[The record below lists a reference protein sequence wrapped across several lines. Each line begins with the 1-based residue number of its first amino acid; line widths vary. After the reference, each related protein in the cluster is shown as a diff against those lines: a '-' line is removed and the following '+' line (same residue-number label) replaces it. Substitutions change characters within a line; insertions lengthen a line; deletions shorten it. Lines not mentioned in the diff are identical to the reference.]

1 MSGTPPARRRRSFR
15 DIVADPRTRLK
26 YLPQYLFFVRYPL
39 VLGLAFL
46 AFPLIAP
53 WKAPAI
59 LGNLFQ
65 LDWRGIAIVIFYAC
79 LCAWSIEYTRRVIW
93 VSTPLRV
100 GLLIDGDDHENWKT
114 GAYTH
119 PQLDTSVVTPG
130 RATASLLLVL
140 PLMWTLFGGA
150 DASRAGVVKAVAG
163 GVAAAVA
170 ARLLGS
176 AFALIP
182 PPRIIPEWILSYTP
196 YGTLYAPR
204 SFDHSKY
211 LAAYRVLHWRALLFG
226 MFAIAIFL
234 GTGFLA
240 KPWSQTANVESWDPF
255 TWSIPALAYLIA
267 LFMVLVWVLGFVAF
281 MCDRL
286 RIPTIPLIVTT
297 LVVWT
302 ILRPFDHRYP
312 VSEWRNA
319 RLDSR
324 AALAARV
331 AKDAGTLVIVAAS
344 GGGITASLW
353 TTHVFQRLGQEIPG
367 FHEQVTLI
375 SAVSGGAVGS
385 LYYVDGFTDGSVPM
399 MEEVVAA
406 SGESS
411 LSAAVWGFAF
421 LDVHRTYLGRLLGI
435 WDRGWALEQRW
446 GTHLADSNRTLGAW
460 TDGIRAGWR
469 PIALFNATV
478 QETGERLILSPVT
491 IEPRQASGRR
501 DLAEMLPGRD
511 LKLVTAA
518 RLSAT
523 FPYVSPHSRP
533 DVAPD
538 FTGRVFRAVDGG
550 YYDNS
555 GIVSALDVV
564 NEWLRRRGRAATKIA
579 LVEIRASGMIDQGP
593 LPDLKRDTLARTV
606 SAPIETLLRMRA
618 TSQLARN
625 QVELTLVQKVW
636 KSDYDVDLG
645 HFTFRLSD
653 DQPLSWH
660 LTAAQR
666 KQIRNHW
673 PETADEP
680 AVPPVVRE
688 AAADNRRAVESLRA
702 FLDRRQ
708 P

>member
-1 MSGTPPARRRRSFR
+1 VTGRLREILSN
-15 DIVADPRTRLK
+15 PRTRLK
-26 YLPQYLFFVRYPL
+26 YLPQYLFFIRYPL
-39 VLGLAFL
+39 ILGLAFM
-46 AFPLIAP
+46 AFPLLAP

-65 LDWRGIAIVIFYAC
+65 LNWREIAIVTFYAC
-79 LCAWSIEYTRRVIW
+79 LCAWSIDYTRRVIW

-100 GLLIDGDDHENWKT
+100 GLLVDGEKHEKWKT
-114 GAYTH
+114 ADYTL
-119 PQLDTSVVTPG
+119 PPLDTSVVTPG
-130 RATASLLLVL
+130 RATLSLLLVL
-140 PLMWTLFGGA
+140 PLLWTLFRGA
-150 DASRAGVVKAVAG
+150 DASGTDVFKAVALG
-163 GVAAAVA
+163 LAAAIVF
-170 ARLLGS
+170 RLLASG
-176 AFALIP
+176 FALIP
-182 PPRIIPEWILSYTP
+182 APRAIPDRILDHTP

-204 SFDHSKY
+204 NFDHSEHLK
-211 LAAYRVLHWRALLFG
+211 AYRVLHWRALLFG
-226 MFAIAIFL
+226 TFAIGIFI

-240 KPWSQTANVESWDPF
+240 KPWTLAANVESWNPF
-255 TWSIPALAYLIA
+255 KWPIPALAYLIA

-286 RIPTIPLIVTT
+286 RIPTIPLIVTA

-302 ILRPFDHRYP
+302 IFRPFDHRYP
-312 VSEWRNA
+312 VSRWQSA
-319 RLDSR
+319 PLDSR
-324 AALAARV
+324 AALAARS

-353 TTHVFQRLGQEIPG
+353 TAHVLRRLGQEIPR
-367 FHEQVTLI
+367 FHEQVTLV
-375 SAVSGGAVGS
+375 SAVSGGAVGAM
-385 LYYVDGFTDGSVPM
+385 YYVDGFTDRSAPAM
-399 MEEVVAA
+399 DNVVTA
-406 SGESS
+406 SGDSS

-446 GTHLADSNRTLGAW
+446 GTHLADSNRTLGVW
-460 TDGIRAGWR
+460 TEGVGAGWR

-478 QETGERLILSPVT
+478 QETGERLILSPVA
-491 IEPRQASGRR
+491 IEPRKGSGRR
-501 DLAEMLPGRD
+501 DLAEMLPGND

-523 FPYVSPHSRP
+523 FPYVSPHAKP

-538 FTGRVFRAVDGG
+538 FTGRAFRAVDGG

-564 NEWLRRRGRAATKIA
+564 NEWLRTRGRAPTKIA
-579 LVEIRASGMIDQGP
+579 LIEIRASGRIDQGP

-606 SAPIETLLRMRA
+606 GAPIETLLRMRA

-636 KSDYDVDLG
+636 KSEYDVDLA

-660 LTAAQR
+660 LTDAQR
-666 KQIRNHW
+666 QQVRNHW
-673 PETADEP
+673 PDKADDP
-680 AVPPVVRE
+680 SAPPGIRE
-688 AAADNRRAVESLRA
+688 ASADNRKAVESLRA
-702 FLDRRQ
+702 FLGTH
-708 P
+708 